1 MSEKGGKITSGK
13 VVVSEFEAENMV
25 FYSSILTDPILL
37 VPGKGS
43 TPERYH
49 VYNDGN
55 TVIVE
60 AVETLPEA
68 TVDIRSL
75 INLVSNKLSTRVMP
89 DVLRGECLTL
99 NDNDMLGVSRVF
111 ISAFFYPNTFNISIT
126 YRSITNIAFDPYVF
140 TVRDMDRVYIYK
152 PSRDPLSV
160 KFYVPSIICF
170 K

>member
-1 MSEKGGKITSGK
+1 MSEKGGKITSGR
-13 VVVSEFEAENMV
+13 VVISGIEMENNTI
-25 FYSSILTDPILL
+25 SSSVLTDPVLL

-43 TPERYH
+43 TPGRYH

-60 AVETLPEA
+60 DIEALPEA

-75 INLVSNKLSTRVMP
+75 VNLVSNKLSPRILP

-99 NDNDMLGVSRVF
+99 KDDDMLGVPRVF
-111 ISAFFYPNTFNISIT
+111 VSAFFYPNTFNISIT
-126 YRSITNIAFDPYVF
+126 YRNITNIAFDPYVF

-152 PSRDPLSV
+152 PSRDPLNV
-160 KFYVPSIICF
+160 EFYVPHIICF
-170 K
+170 R